1 MRVLY
6 QNSET
11 GELFDLTR
19 RVTGCRW
26 ETRLTGS
33 PGRVE
38 LAVLR
43 DESLSWSPGG
53 VVQVYGEE
61 NEGLFHGYLFSAAAG
76 EGEEVSLTAYDQLRY
91 LKNKD
96 TYVFTGLRA
105 DQIAGRIAADFR
117 LSTGALENTGYVIP
131 SLVADGES
139 LLDIILGALETTL
152 DQTGKRFFLWDDFG
166 RLRLSAAPAAGGS
179 PVVLGEGSLLTA
191 YTHTVE
197 IDTDSCNTVKLVRE
211 EKDSASRAV
220 WYGQN
225 AQAAARWGVLQH
237 WRQVDDTLN
246 AAQLA
251 QLGQALLGQLCREGR
266 TLTLTALGDTGV
278 RAGSGVYLSLAR
290 EGLEGLALVERAVH
304 DLREGTMELKVRL
317 T

>member
-43 DESLSWSPGG
+43 DGSLSWSPGG

-166 RLRLSAAPAAGGS
+166 KLRLSAAPAAGGS
-179 PVVLGEGSLLTA
+179 PVVLGEGSLLTG

-225 AQAAARWGVLQH
+225 AQAAARWGCSSTGGRWTTPSTPPSWPSWDRPCWGSFAGRGAPSPSPPWGTPGCGRGAECTSPWPGRA
-237 WRQVDDTLN
+237 WR
-246 AAQLA
+246 
-251 QLGQALLGQLCREGR
+251 GWPWWSGR
-266 TLTLTALGDTGV
+266 YTI
-278 RAGSGVYLSLAR
+278 SGRGPWS
-290 EGLEGLALVERAVH
+290 
-304 DLREGTMELKVRL
+304 
-317 T
+317 